1 VLARHSISC
10 VPYAHSRPRD
20 RAISSRHGGCSRPV
34 GIMQLPLARTLAA
47 RAGWSAIPLSIGFE
61 LTHRCNLAC
70 HYCDRHTKGP
80 REMTRE
86 QILVALA
93 ELVALGMRRIS
104 LDGGEPLTHPDVDE
118 IVDFL
123 VRREVEVFMNTNG
136 ILVPRRMRTVSRL
149 AKVKISLDGPPSAH
163 DAMRGAGS
171 FEKAVRGAEAAR
183 SAGVATELTCVLG
196 AHNADHVDELLDWV
210 ETRGF
215 RIVFQPARNSL
226 FLDSD
231 RDGTD
236 FVLEP
241 ERLKAA
247 LGRVEARKRRS
258 LAVANRWSSLRH
270 FRSFPDDAP
279 IPCAA
284 GWINATLDPEGNL
297 RHCGQVSRSGP
308 AHNVVALGVKKAFE
322 RLERRGC
329 SQCWCAR
336 VVEENW
342 AWGGRVD
349 RMLPPLDEP
358 RAARPRRRH
367 LDVVG

>member
-1 VLARHSISC
+1 MS
-10 VPYAHSRPRD
+10 
-20 RAISSRHGGCSRPV
+20 
-34 GIMQLPLARTLAA
+34 
-47 RAGWSAIPLSIGFE
+47 
-61 LTHRCNLAC
+61 
-70 HYCDRHTKGP
+70 
-80 REMTRE
+80 RE

-104 LDGGEPLTHPDVDE
+104 LDGGEPLTHPDADE

-149 AKVKISLDGPPSAH
+149 SKVKISLDGPALAH
-163 DAMRGAGS
+163 DAMRGPGS
-171 FEKAVRGAEAAR
+171 FEKAVRGADAAR
-183 SAGVATELTCVLG
+183 AAGVAVELTCVLG
-196 AHNADHVDELLDWV
+196 AHNADFVDELLDWV
-210 ETRGF
+210 EAHGF
-215 RIVFQPARNSL
+215 RIVFQPARSSL
-226 FLDSD
+226 FLDEG
-231 RDGTD
+231 RDGTS

-241 ERLKAA
+241 ERLRAA
-247 LGRVEARKRRS
+247 LSRVEARKRHS

-297 RHCGQVSRSGP
+297 YHCGQVSRRGP

-342 AWGGRVD
+342 AWGGRLD
-349 RMLPPLDEP
+349 RMLPPREEP
-358 RAARPRRRH
+358 AAAPPARRR
-367 LDVVG
+367 LQVVR